1 MQTGSSLLTGLLLL
15 CLLAVI
21 NAEHFSRSGHK
32 VCSVEVKS
40 HTVSYLVSHIQPVHQ
55 PYLTLCQGY
64 RLCST
69 YRTTYRIAQHQAYRK
84 VSRPAY
90 RCCPGW
96 RWANGPSQFG
106 CNTAICRPP
115 CQNGGKCVLPNRCT
129 CPFGWAGRDCQ
140 TDVDE
145 CVGERHGCSQVC
157 HNVAGSYR
165 CACRRGYEL
174 HGDGKTCRAL
184 QVTTEA
190 SVTVSPARV
199 PNRVVE
205 DEEVKELKNRME
217 VLEEKFQRVLA
228 PFLKLETLG
237 VEGAVTDPIS
247 LLVHSVQ
254 QLDRI
259 DSLSEQISFLEER
272 LETCSCKNER

>member
-140 TDVDE
+140 T
-145 CVGERHGCSQVC
+145 
-157 HNVAGSYR
+157 
-165 CACRRGYEL
+165 
-174 HGDGKTCRAL
+174 
-184 QVTTEA
+184 
-190 SVTVSPARV
+190 ARV